1 MSSSSSKQNQQ
12 EKQASEAKEDATA
25 EENATAKEDPEAEED
40 AEAKEDP
47 AGSLT
52 ETAECPACG
61 RRFVGDYCPGC
72 GQAADPSVSATGV
85 IGGFFRELV
94 DVENGF
100 WPTFV
105 GLTLRPG
112 KTLQK
117 YLSGVRKG
125 LIGPGRYLLVAVV
138 VVAGTDQ
145 VERWIGT
152 EPPPVAGPYMTA
164 DGKKEA
170 LEVAL
175 DYYGLVGEQARIL
188 PFLLLTVLLAFGLQ
202 ALFRDRFSRGAEALA
217 VGSFLTGHAVLLSEG
232 ADLAFLGAR
241 LSGGPPVELQFRA
254 AVVLVAAYAGIACW
268 GCFGPGWKAALKGAF
283 GGAWAWVELSSIV
296 GVASAGTA
304 VWLASAYPDAY
315 YAFDPGG
322 TQVGEFL
329 ALAGVFSAPLLLHAG
344 VEALTTRQ
352 K

>member
-1 MSSSSSKQNQQ
+1 MSSSSSKQNHQ
-12 EKQASEAKEDATA
+12 EKQASKAK
-25 EENATAKEDPEAEED
+25 ED

-61 RRFVGDYCPGC
+61 RRFVGDYCPDC

-125 LIGPGRYLLVAVV
+125 LTGPGRYLLAAVV
-138 VVAGTDQ
+138 VYVGTDR

-170 LEVAL
+170 LEVAV
-175 DYYGLVGEQARIL
+175 DYYDFVGEQATIL

-217 VGSFLTGHAVLLSEG
+217 VGSFLTGHAVLLAEG
-232 ADLAFLGAR
+232 VDLAFLGAR
-241 LSGGPPVELQFRA
+241 LSGGPS
-254 AVVLVAAYAGIACW
+254 
-268 GCFGPGWKAALKGAF
+268 
-283 GGAWAWVELSSIV
+283 VELSS
-296 GVASAGTA
+296 GRS
-304 VWLASAYPDAY
+304 LC
-315 YAFDPGG
+315 
-322 TQVGEFL
+322 L
-329 ALAGVFSAPLLLHAG
+329 
-344 VEALTTRQ
+344 
-352 K
+352 

>member
-12 EKQASEAKEDATA
+12 EKQASEANEDAT
-25 EENATAKEDPEAEED
+25 AEED

-47 AGSLT
+47 VAKGDAAGSLT

-72 GQAADPSVSATGV
+72 GQEADPSVSATGV

-125 LIGPGRYLLVAVV
+125 SVGPGRYLLAAVV
-138 VVAGTDQ
+138 VYVGTDR

-152 EPPPVAGPYMTA
+152 EPPPVVRPYMTA

-170 LEVAL
+170 LEVAV
-175 DYYGLVGEQARIL
+175 DYYDFVGEQARIL
-188 PFLLLTVLLAFGLQ
+188 PFLLLAVLLAFGLQ

-217 VGSFLTGHAVLLSEG
+217 VGSFLTGHAVLLAEG

-241 LSGGPPVELQFRA
+241 LSGGPSVELSFRA
-254 AVVLVAAYAGIACW
+254 VVVLVAAYAGIACW
-268 GCFGPGWKAALKGAF
+268 GCFGPGWKPALKGAF
-283 GGAWAWVELSSIV
+283 GGAWALVELSSIV

-329 ALAGVFSAPLLLHAG
+329 ALAGVFSVPLLLHAG

>member
-12 EKQASEAKEDATA
+12 EKQASEAKEDAT
-25 EENATAKEDPEAEED
+25 AEED

-72 GQAADPSVSATGV
+72 GQEADPSVSATGV

-125 LIGPGRYLLVAVV
+125 SVGPGRYLLAAVV
-138 VVAGTDQ
+138 VYVGTDR

-152 EPPPVAGPYMTA
+152 EPPPVVRPYMTA

-170 LEVAL
+170 LEVAV
-175 DYYGLVGEQARIL
+175 DYYDFVGEQARIL
-188 PFLLLTVLLAFGLQ
+188 PFLLLAVLLAFGLQ

-217 VGSFLTGHAVLLSEG
+217 VGSFLTGHAVLLAEG

-241 LSGGPPVELQFRA
+241 LSGGPSVELSFRA
-254 AVVLVAAYAGIACW
+254 VVVLIAAYAGIACW
-268 GCFGPGWKAALKGAF
+268 GCFGPGWKPALKGAF

-296 GVASAGTA
+296 GIAFASTA
-304 VWLASAYPDAY
+304 VWLARAYPDAY
-315 YAFDPGG
+315 YLINPGG
-322 TQVGEFL
+322 GQVGGL
-329 ALAGVFSAPLLLHAG
+329 LMLAGVFSAPLLLHAG
-344 VEALTTRQ
+344 VEAYYRLW
-352 K
+352 